1 MPITE
6 LALCIGGATKAYKM
20 VRACVDAGR
29 EIEDTASFFSSF
41 FDKKERITEIEI
53 ENKNGPKFL
62 RGNSIE
68 AQALEIQM
76 AKHKTNQMEKELRE
90 LICIYGPGE
99 QFYKEMMQTRRRLR
113 AERFAR
119 AKAQAQKKRLIID
132 GMLIAGA
139 CVFSVG
145 IIWFTVSII
154 VGASR

>member
-20 VRACVDAGR
+20 VRACVEAGR

-41 FDKKERITEIEI
+41 FDKKERISEIEI
-53 ENKNGPKFL
+53 QNKNGPKFL
-62 RGNSIE
+62 RGNSVE

-76 AKHKTNQMEKELRE
+76 AKHKTDQMEKELRE

-119 AKAQAQKKRLIID
+119 AKAEAQRKRFIID

-139 CVFSVG
+139 FIVSTGV
-145 IIWFTVSII
+145 IWLTVSVI
-154 VGASR
+154 VGAS

>member
-1 MPITE
+1 MYRGYPQNN
-6 LALCIGGATKAYKM
+6 
-20 VRACVDAGR
+20 
-29 EIEDTASFFSSF
+29 SSAPSPERTHLVYFETF